1 MPLMVNDRD
10 DDEALGDVD
19 SILDV
24 LDDDDVS
31 ALEVRAAEDDL
42 LLVGLGDD
50 AEDDNFANDFELLG
64 VIGGGADDCCCCGD
78 ELCLLG
84 DVLVL

>member
-1 MPLMVNDRD
+1 MPLMVDDRD

-24 LDDDDVS
+24 LDDVS

-50 AEDDNFANDFELLG
+50 AEDNFANDFELLG